1 MRIELYSKY
10 YNPKTKCFCIPVLKN
25 EISAVIKTRAPEKST
40 LDRELY
46 GDYYPDFKRAYDA
59 CLFNTREVRDFCAKH
74 TRSKKVI
81 VHMSNEEHL
90 AICVSANYQMY
101 RAQEH
106 RADFLFRDI
115 RAYRKAVQAC
125 LGAQFEERYFD
136 RFLEQARAEIAEDP
150 EEMYTQGTRD
160 SRRRGADHPTIDDE
174 ELDKL
179 YREVFKDEEADNN

>member
-25 EISAVIKTRAPEKST
+25 EISAVIETKVPPKTVI
-40 LDRELY
+40 DREFC

-59 CLFNTREVRDFCAKH
+59 CLFNTREVRNFCANH
-74 TRSKKVI
+74 SRAKKVI
-81 VHMSNEEHL
+81 VFMSNEEHL

-106 RADFLFRDI
+106 RADILFRDI

-125 LGAQFEERYFD
+125 LGTQFEERYFD
-136 RFLEQARAEIAEDP
+136 RFLKQARAEIAEDP
-150 EEMYTQGTRD
+150 REMYTQGTRD
-160 SRRRGADHPTIDDE
+160 SRRREADYPTIDDE
-174 ELDKL
+174 ELNKL
-179 YREVFKDEEADNN
+179 YGELFKDEEAR

>member
-25 EISAVIKTRAPEKST
+25 EISAVIETTVPTKTVI
-40 LDRELY
+40 DRELY

-59 CLFNTREVRDFCAKH
+59 CLFNTREVRNFCANH
-74 TRSKKVI
+74 SRSKKVI
-81 VHMSNEEHL
+81 VFMSNEEHL

-106 RADFLFRDI
+106 RGDILFRDI

-136 RFLEQARAEIAEDP
+136 RFLKQARAEIAEDP
-150 EEMYTQGTRD
+150 REMYTQGTRD
-160 SRRRGADHPTIDDE
+160 SRRREADCPTIDDE

-179 YREVFKDEEADNN
+179 YREVFKDEEKN